1 MYFFER
7 PGAVIKCVMFRT
19 QNSRLRFRPEEGMRV
34 LARVMYRF
42 TSGGAYQLYVDAMQ
56 PDGTGALYMAYEQLK
71 KKLEAQGIFDAS
83 RKKKIP
89 LLPQAIGVITSPTGA
104 VIRDIIHVLNRR
116 YPNTRVFIYG
126 AAVQGAEAALQL
138 ANGIRYF
145 NKVKNVDVIILA
157 RGGGSLED
165 LWPFNDEDLAIAIS
179 KSEIPIISAV
189 GHETDFSISDFAAD
203 LRAPTP
209 SAAAELVIPEKKAL
223 KEILT
228 TNEKRLFNCL
238 TFGLKKERDRLE
250 RLQNARCMQKPLEM
264 INQKRQSL
272 DVVERNL
279 ILHGRARLDRT
290 KTSLKTVIAKLNALS
305 PLTVLSRGYGVIENE
320 DGKLVNSVKGLKPG
334 DKLVITMSDGKLS
347 TVCDKIL
354 KAGGE

>member
-1 MYFFER
+1 M
-7 PGAVIKCVMFRT
+7 
-19 QNSRLRFRPEEGMRV
+19 
-34 LARVMYRF
+34 
-42 TSGGAYQLYVDAMQ
+42 
-56 PDGTGALYMAYEQLK
+56 
-71 KKLEAQGIFDAS
+71 
-83 RKKKIP
+83 
-89 LLPQAIGVITSPTGA
+89 
-104 VIRDIIHVLNRR
+104 
-116 YPNTRVFIYG
+116 
-126 AAVQGAEAALQL
+126 
-138 ANGIRYF
+138 
-145 NKVKNVDVIILA
+145 
-157 RGGGSLED
+157 
-165 LWPFNDEDLAIAIS
+165 
-179 KSEIPIISAV
+179 

-320 DGKLVNSVKGLKPG
+320 DGKLVNSVKG
-334 DKLVITMSDGKLS
+334 
-347 TVCDKIL
+347 
-354 KAGGE
+354 